1 MNITVSADVTAKT
14 KAVYA
19 ELVDTLGIETITLA
33 LIESMDTTASTI
45 TNDGKFVS
53 DGSRAT
59 TLNGSRAT
67 TLKAKLDALK
77 IKYDL

>member
-1 MNITVSADVTAKT
+1 MNITVSADATAKT

-45 TNDGKFVS
+45 TNYGKSVS
-53 DGSRAT
+53 NRSGAT
-59 TLNGSRAT
+59 N
-67 TLKAKLDALK
+67 LKSKLDAIK
-77 IKYDL
+77 IKYGL